1 MAICVLVFDPMKKS
15 SIQKFEQDLDS
26 HLSNGWEV
34 LNAVAGNRPGVA
46 EGVRTVRSSRII
58 SPEQKDY
65 VVYVLRNAKME
76 QETMPEL
83 TV

>member
-1 MAICVLVFDPMKKS
+1 MAICVLVFDPMKTS
-15 SIQKFEQDLDS
+15 SIQKFEQDLDFY
-26 HLSNGWEV
+26 LSNGWEV

-65 VVYVLRNAKME
+65 VVYVLRNPKIE
-76 QETMPEL
+76 QGTMHEL
-83 TV
+83 AV